1 MRILF
6 GFVCGLN
13 ANHRANSV
21 VRTTSVCA
29 QLCAL
34 ACGFR
39 LYMCRRSE
47 RRFSAD
53 YDRTSLVMLL
63 VNGGLTPGTSRKSCP
78 VGGAHAGAVG
88 VLALGCCGQQQ
99 AGRASWSGAKL
110 GSVALCQ

>member
-1 MRILF
+1 MRSAVRICVRILC
-6 GFVCGLN
+6 VP
-13 ANHRANSV
+13 R
-21 VRTTSVCA
+21 
-29 QLCAL
+29 CAL
-34 ACGFR
+34 RTGG
-39 LYMCRRSE
+39 
-47 RRFSAD
+47 RFLMADCPPRGRFDAPISSRWSAD